1 MNFKGPLFG
10 FGPKL
15 WVDKGSWGNG
25 IFRKYGALEIN
36 FYHLWKFKKH
46 KDPVLDQTNGFSA
59 LEKAAN
65 SGRKR
70 KKRPSHEVK
79 S

>member
-1 MNFKGPLFG
+1 M
-10 FGPKL
+10 
-15 WVDKGSWGNG
+15 GSFYGESREYPW
-25 IFRKYGALEIN
+25 YGALEN
-36 FYHLWKFKKH
+36 NYKHLWKCKKH